1 MVREILSRDEN
12 EQDFSKFASDQSV
25 LIELGD
31 LGESEEIGKEKFIHL
46 QITVRDSGIGI
57 KKEQLKHL
65 FMDFGKLDDDEG
77 RNKGGTGLG
86 LSICKQIIEQM
97 GGSVEVK
104 SKVGRGTDFIIN
116 LKMKGKVA
124 KVELDASEK
133 AMLKPFLEDITS
145 NEISPSMK
153 NYLKLMEAKPC
164 KDGIHSIVRID
175 KHEKNGLPI
184 KRKVS

>member
-1 MVREILSRDEN
+1 MQMVREVFSRDKNQKDIVKIATE
-12 EQDFSKFASDQSV
+12 QSV
-25 LIELGD
+25 LINLRDRNEP
-31 LGESEEIGKEKFIHL
+31 EEIGKDQFIHL

-104 SKVGRGTDFIIN
+104 SMVGRGTDFIIN
-116 LKMKGKVA
+116 LKMKSKVA
-124 KVELDASEK
+124 KVDLDAS
-133 AMLKPFLEDITS
+133 
-145 NEISPSMK
+145 N
-153 NYLKLMEAKPC
+153 
-164 KDGIHSIVRID
+164 
-175 KHEKNGLPI
+175 
-184 KRKVS
+184 